1 MFLLVFLRALCSSG
15 ALTSSVVSLLVS
27 LSPSLS
33 LSLSPA
39 STQNLPNGYAHQ
51 ELMVSDYRWLTLR
64 ARDPTDLLIHV
75 RAHARAPVHARK

>member
-1 MFLLVFLRALCSSG
+1 MFLLVFLLALCSSG

-27 LSPSLS
+27 LSPS